1 MDIVTSAVGETRR
14 IQLNGRVDALEA
26 GKLKAELDQH
36 ISDSTSILVDLTD
49 VEFLDSSGLAV
60 LVKCWRT
67 QTSAGGTLSVVLPA
81 AEVARR
87 VFDLTG
93 FDQVF
98 DIVDP
103 DAAAL

>member
-1 MDIVTSAVGETRR
+1 MDIVTTAVGDTRR

-26 GKLKAELDQH
+26 GKLKTELEKH
-36 ISDSTSILVDLTD
+36 IDPGNKILVDLTD

-67 QTSAGGTLSVVLPA
+67 QTSEGGTLSVVLPA

-103 DAAAL
+103 DTASH